1 MIWGNAAAAWA
12 LVALAVPAIIH
23 MLVRRRA
30 KPTPFPTL
38 RFIPE
43 TRLASI
49 ERRTLDDAALLALR
63 MGALASAV
71 AAVAAPFLATEA
83 RRNRW
88 DAFTVRAE
96 VASGAPAR
104 GDADRTFTADVLTDG
119 IARATAWLDS
129 ARPGRRHLLVRS
141 TFPIG
146 SITASDVAHIPPHV
160 GLTFERAGQLPATN
174 SFDSPPVIAI
184 GPAGS
189 LLRVRRE
196 TRLSGART
204 NVRDL
209 DAVAWDGVLLEIGA
223 PVGRR
228 AAADEILRAVIA
240 ERAPVPSTDR
250 RARIELLESAR
261 RPAAAVDVRVAWIA
275 GAIARIWRDAEQ
287 GGWSDGLWFGADS
300 NMLLIR
306 TDATIGNSAL
316 GQLIRSTLAALAPN
330 FANPGKETLAISD
343 AQLAGWSRPPGP
355 ATISPPDQ
363 RPRDG
368 RWFWLLSLAL
378 LGVEAW
384 FRKASAGSSGVD
396 RKSPA
401 EEARV
406 A

>member
-12 LVALAVPAIIH
+12 LAALAVPAIIH

-38 RFIPE
+38 RFIPD

-49 ERRTLDDAALLALR
+49 ERRTLDDAALLAMRL
-63 MGALASAV
+63 GALASAV
-71 AAVAAPFLATEA
+71 AAVAAPFFTTEA
-83 RRNRW
+83 RRNAW
-88 DAFTVRAE
+88 DAVTVRAE
-96 VASGAPAR
+96 VVSGAPAR

-129 ARPGRRHLLVRS
+129 ARPGRRQLVVRS

-146 SITASDVAHIPPHV
+146 SITASDVARIPPHI
-160 GLTFERAGQLPATN
+160 GLAFERTGQLPATN

-204 NVRDL
+204 TVRDL
-209 DAVAWDGVLLEIGA
+209 DAVAGDGFPLEVAA
-223 PVGRR
+223 PVSRR
-228 AAADEILRAVIA
+228 AAADELLRAVIA
-240 ERAPVPSTDR
+240 ERVPAPATDR
-250 RARIELLESAR
+250 RARIELIESAGK
-261 RPAAAVDVRVAWIA
+261 PAAAVDVRVAWIA
-275 GAIARIWRDAEQ
+275 SAIARIWRDAAR
-287 GGWSDGLWFGADS
+287 GGWSDGLWFRADS
-300 NMLLIR
+300 NTLLVR
-306 TDATIGNSAL
+306 ADATIEDSAL
-316 GQLIRSTLAALAPN
+316 GQLIRSTLAALAPDL
-330 FANPGKETLAISD
+330 ANPGQEILAISGE
-343 AQLAGWSRPPGP
+343 QLAGWSRPPGP
-355 ATISPPDQ
+355 AMIPPSNE
-363 RPRDG
+363 RPHDG

-384 FRKASAGSSGVD
+384 FRKTGPVRGV
-396 RKSPA
+396 RKPPA